1 MSDKELFNKI
11 LSEPIRPPD
20 FKSLEMIL
28 ADYPILDE
36 TNPMLYA
43 LYLNFNE
50 ANLSEEEVE
59 QVRCVIFKLKVQAT
73 VINKANIKYME
84 RDIDPDIE
92 EKEQHGEIPI
102 EN

>member
-11 LSEPIRPPD
+11 LNEPIRSPD

-28 ADYPILDE
+28 ADYPILDVN
-36 TNPMLYA
+36 NPMLYS

-59 QVRCVIFKLKVQAT
+59 EVRCVIFKLKVQAT
-73 VINKANIKYME
+73 VINKANVKYME
-84 RDIDPDIE
+84 RDIE
-92 EKEQHGEIPI
+92 EQEIPI
-102 EN
+102 

>member
-11 LSEPIRPPD
+11 LSEPIRSPD

-28 ADYPILDE
+28 ADYPILDVN
-36 TNPMLYA
+36 NPMLYS

-59 QVRCVIFKLKVQAT
+59 EVRCVIFKLKVQAT
-73 VINKANIKYME
+73 VINKANVKYME
-84 RDIDPDIE
+84 RDIE
-92 EKEQHGEIPI
+92 EQEIPI
-102 EN
+102 